1 MGSWEL
7 NMDTTDLWATSYT
20 EAAAD
25 TTFGTANVAIS
36 SFPHNELGKDFR
48 FNIRILLAETGG
60 STRQV
65 SSSFLVHKQK
75 RPKMDTLFSSFFPTR
90 PSDEYDTAPSR
101 KYSRPL
107 LDDFACIG

>member
-1 MGSWEL
+1 MQYSQGITGNYYFDAWMGSWEL

-65 SSSFLVHKQK
+65 SF
-75 RPKMDTLFSSFFPTR
+75 
-90 PSDEYDTAPSR
+90 
-101 KYSRPL
+101 
-107 LDDFACIG
+107 

>member
-1 MGSWEL
+1 MQYSQGITGNYYFDAWMGSWEL

-65 SSSFLVHKQK
+65 SSSFHFHLIYFQFFKI
-75 RPKMDTLFSSFFPTR
+75 SS
-90 PSDEYDTAPSR
+90 AH
-101 KYSRPL
+101 L
-107 LDDFACIG
+107 